1 MNRVKDTLSDLLHAP
16 SDYYDYRKRLNRCR
30 ARAYFQGDYDDCI
43 NKVRNSNYTSRTR
56 RINNRTWLRDQK
68 KLNTTLRKDLTK
80 NLGVNLMTNKPFTK
94 KQVSSILDDEIL
106 VIKEKIAKLYNL
118 YEAIAPVEYFTR
130 GDQFLRNI
138 DNKEFQADASYK
150 ANRKAVALEQ
160 YNTVVEMLEEFFID
174 RIDNPKYKAIAK
186 EIQREREIRQAE
198 IDYAPGG
205 LGYLEAKDH
214 FETLVSNPTL
224 IEGGRKRKTRKK
236 K

>member
-1 MNRVKDTLSDLLHAP
+1 M
-16 SDYYDYRKRLNRCR
+16 
-30 ARAYFQGDYDDCI
+30 
-43 NKVRNSNYTSRTR
+43 
-56 RINNRTWLRDQK
+56 
-68 KLNTTLRKDLTK
+68 
-80 NLGVNLMTNKPFTK
+80 
-94 KQVSSILDDEIL
+94 
-106 VIKEKIAKLYNL
+106 YNL